1 VLISLPKGIVFGFI
15 SFQITPAN
23 PQNLCSNLNISQFS
37 TQVETI
43 QNTLG
48 ISEQS
53 TSSLASKSTITSSK
67 KAGID
72 VVLGSQWG
80 DEGKGKLV
88 DMLSQVSVKYF
99 KNVWI
104 FFYIDLFLLTHIPY
118 IPETYLNL
126 KILIL
131 YRSMTYVPV

>member
-1 VLISLPKGIVFGFI
+1 MHSICSREIVYYAFCSISHIK
-15 SFQITPAN
+15 SQPAN
-23 PQNLCSNLNISQFS
+23 PQNLNLNPLNYP

-53 TSSLASKSTITSSK
+53 TSGLTSKSTIKSSK

-88 DMLSQVSVKYF
+88 DMLSQVGVF
-99 KNVWI
+99 R
-104 FFYIDLFLLTHIPY
+104 F
-118 IPETYLNL
+118 
-126 KILIL
+126 
-131 YRSMTYVPV
+131 

>member
-1 VLISLPKGIVFGFI
+1 MFERSTHSVSTIANRPLIPKISAQISISLNSP
-15 SFQITPAN
+15 
-23 PQNLCSNLNISQFS
+23 
-37 TQVETI
+37 QVETI

-53 TSSLASKSTITSSK
+53 TSGLASKSTITSSK

-99 KNVWI
+99 KNVSV
-104 FFYIDLFLLTHIPY
+104 FFYIDLFLLTHLFPNPQSY
-118 IPETYLNL
+118 TPQ
-126 KILIL
+126 
-131 YRSMTYVPV
+131 P

>member
-1 VLISLPKGIVFGFI
+1 
-15 SFQITPAN
+15 
-23 PQNLCSNLNISQFS
+23 
-37 TQVETI
+37 
-43 QNTLG
+43 LG

-104 FFYIDLFLLTHIPY
+104 FFYIDLFLLTHTNISPKHTSTLKYSFY
-118 IPETYLNL
+118 IG
-126 KILIL
+126 
-131 YRSMTYVPV
+131 V

>member
-1 VLISLPKGIVFGFI
+1 MGAPALAECEGLIDGCINSICSREIVYYAFCSI
-15 SFQITPAN
+15 SHIKSQPAN
-23 PQNLCSNLNISQFS
+23 PPKSLLKSQLPQFS

-53 TSSLASKSTITSSK
+53 TSGLASKSSINSSK

-88 DMLSQVSVKYF
+88 DMLSQVSVF
-99 KNVWI
+99 
-104 FFYIDLFLLTHIPY
+104 
-118 IPETYLNL
+118 
-126 KILIL
+126 
-131 YRSMTYVPV
+131 